1 VAITPLDRASGVR
14 LCQAVV
20 ALVCAVALP
29 IAAARAQQPDVS
41 GSLSVTGRVIGSLSV
56 TTQDELAFG
65 TFTTLA
71 RARRVAFTD
80 NGPMGRRGR
89 FTIRGDG
96 DTELLM
102 ELVVPDAMRSGVGT
116 LPLSE
121 WGIRVNTVDT
131 DVGGVDAALASGVN
145 RTSLRLPGIAGAT
158 SMLYIRLCATA
169 SPGGVQPAGAYSAT
183 VQIALNYVGA

>member
-29 IAAARAQQPDVS
+29 IAAARAQQPD
-41 GSLSVTGRVIGSLSV
+41 V

-158 SMLYIRLCATA
+158 SMLYIRLSATA